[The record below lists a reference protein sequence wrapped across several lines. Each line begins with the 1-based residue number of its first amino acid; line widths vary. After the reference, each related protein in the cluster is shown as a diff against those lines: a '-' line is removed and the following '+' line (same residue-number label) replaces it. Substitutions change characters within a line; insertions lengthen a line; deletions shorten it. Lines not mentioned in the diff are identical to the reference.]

1 MPGLFDTIAGVAPSL
16 NAPLYN
22 TSLADPS
29 LGIQPTQAPT
39 QGQDPSSA
47 MQMLLG
53 HAVGSMLG
61 GGQSQGQPQP
71 QTAPQPS
78 AVPNHS
84 LTGILG
90 IHGVPGQLLNWLGD
104 TIATAGGMQLPFKD
118 DPAKRAQ
125 AAALSNLQGDPQGAV
140 AKLAATGDTQ
150 GALDLQNSLAN
161 RQIAMANMQREG
173 MTAADQHQA
182 AVQKYDDTRRSQAGK
197 LISSATPDTYE
208 SLYGKTQDVFGKT
221 TDLSPL
227 NLPDPKNLSQYVSV
241 DPNTGQKTWNDQG
254 KAILDQAN
262 TFNVP
267 EYKYLGTGAAQTTAA
282 ARTQGASN
290 GQALVPSEIARNY
303 GQAAAGGVNASAHQ
317 QQAGA
322 QVLQAQIALG
332 KAMGIPPG
340 GTIPGTNIVMTTGL
354 PQGGVAPMKSHRPV
368 PVAGV
373 TTSPAGAPSAAPT
386 SDQMPT
392 IPANRVP
399 STAVRGKINGHP
411 AVQVGGKTYLIQ

>member
-22 TSLADPS
+22 PS
-29 LGIQPTQAPT
+29 LG
-39 QGQDPSSA
+39 DPSQGIPQMAPQPQPQPSA

-53 HAVGSMLG
+53 
-61 GGQSQGQPQP
+61 QGQGQAPQQP
-71 QTAPQPS
+71 QMAPQPS

-90 IHGVPGQLLNWLGD
+90 IHGLPGQLLNWLGD
-104 TIATAGGMQLPFKD
+104 TISEAAGFQMPFKD

-125 AAALSNLQGDPQGAV
+125 AAALSNLQGNPQEAV

-150 GALDLQNSLAN
+150 GALELQNNLAN

-173 MTAADQHQA
+173 MTAADAHQA

-227 NLPDPKNLSQYVSV
+227 NLPDPKNLSQYVTI
-241 DPNTGQKTWNDQG
+241 DPKTGQKTWNDAG

-267 EYKYLGTGAAQTTAA
+267 EYKYLGTGAAQTTAQ
-282 ARTQGASN
+282 ARAQGAAN
-290 GQALVPSEIARNY
+290 GQALLPSEIARNY

-322 QVLQAQIALG
+322 QTLQAQIALG
-332 KAMGIPPG
+332 KAMGIPAG
-340 GTIPGTNIVMTTGL
+340 GTIPGTNIVMPAGL

-392 IPANRVP
+392 IPANRIP

>member
-22 TSLADPS
+22 TSLAIP
-29 LGIQPTQAPT
+29 GIGVQPTQAPT

-53 HAVGSMLG
+53 
-61 GGQSQGQPQP
+61 GGQGQS
-71 QTAPQPS
+71 QTAPQNS

-90 IHGVPGQLLNWLGD
+90 IHGLPGQLLNWLGD
-104 TIATAGGMQLPFKD
+104 TISEAAGFQMPFKD

-125 AAALSNLQGDPQGAV
+125 AAALSNLQGNPQEAV

-150 GALDLQNSLAN
+150 GALELQNSLAN

-208 SLYGKTQDVFGKT
+208 SLYGKTQDVFGKS

-227 NLPDPKNLSQYVSV
+227 NLPDPKNLSQYVTV
-241 DPNTGQKTWNDQG
+241 DPKTGQKTWNDAG

-282 ARTQGASN
+282 ARAQGASN
-290 GQALVPSEIARNY
+290 GQALLPSEIARNY

-322 QVLQAQIALG
+322 QTLQAQIALG

-340 GTIPGTNIVMTTGL
+340 GTIPGTNIVMPNGV
-354 PQGGVAPMKSHRPV
+354 PQGGNAPVKARRGIPGATAG
-368 PVAGV
+368 PGGV
-373 TTSPAGAPSAAPT
+373 TVSQIPPAGSYVGRHLQTPQGIAVSDGKGWKLPT
-386 SDQMPT
+386 GQY
-392 IPANRVP
+392 
-399 STAVRGKINGHP
+399 
-411 AVQVGGKTYLIQ
+411 VQ

>member
-22 TSLADPS
+22 PS
-29 LGIQPTQAPT
+29 LGDPSQGIPQMAPQPPTQS
-39 QGQDPSSA
+39 QDPSSA

-71 QTAPQPS
+71 QPQPP

-90 IHGVPGQLLNWLGD
+90 IHGVPGALLNWLGD
-104 TIATAGGMQLPFKD
+104 TISTAAGFQLPFKD

-125 AAALSNLQGDPQGAV
+125 AAALSNLQGNPQEAV

-173 MTAADQHQA
+173 VTAADAHQA

-197 LISSATPDTYE
+197 LVSSATPDTYE
-208 SLYGKTQDVFGKT
+208 SLYGKAQDVFGKT

-227 NLPDPKNLSQYVSV
+227 NLPDPKNLSQYVTV
-241 DPNTGQKTWNDQG
+241 DPQTGQKTWNDQG

-282 ARTQGASN
+282 ARAQGAAN
-290 GQALVPSEIARNY
+290 GQALLPSEIARNNS
-303 GQAAAGGVNASAHQ
+303 QANAGDVNASAHQ
-317 QQAGA
+317 EQAKA
-322 QVLQAQIALG
+322 QVLQAQLAIG

-340 GTIPGTNIVMTTGL
+340 GTIPGTNIIMPAGL
-354 PQGGVAPMKSHRPV
+354 PQGGVAPVKSHPHI
-368 PVAGV
+368 PAAGA

-392 IPANRVP
+392 IPANRIP
-399 STAVRGKINGHP
+399 STAVRGKIDGHA